1 VCKILQNAILC
12 PDLGWAAVTVRE
24 GGGEPGVVCSIAPPL
39 AVRSIQSFSG
49 HDRLRKL
56 QGGRENR
63 GGHRVNRE
71 YSAYTKLFNKDE
83 KGVFT
88 NLARGYSAE

>member
-1 VCKILQNAILC
+1 
-12 PDLGWAAVTVRE
+12 
-24 GGGEPGVVCSIAPPL
+24 
-39 AVRSIQSFSG
+39 
-49 HDRLRKL
+49 
-56 QGGRENR
+56 
-63 GGHRVNRE
+63 VNRE